1 MDEQDEDNVSQD
13 KTDSDLRKSIH
24 DFFSRETK
32 AEIVL
37 LHGSFASGRQR
48 EESDVDLAVLYD
60 KPLTTDQLI
69 QLSQDLGSL
78 LRREVDLVD
87 LATCHGAILQESLV
101 RGKQILL
108 LNPERL
114 STLIKRMW
122 YEREDDARFSAKT
135 IAERRAH
142 WDR

>member
-1 MDEQDEDNVSQD
+1 MTVSQD
-13 KTDSDLRKSIH
+13 KADSELQGSIR
-24 DFFSRETK
+24 DFFSRDTK
-32 AEIVL
+32 AAIVL

-48 EESDVDLAVLYD
+48 EESDVDLAVLCDY
-60 KPLTTDQLI
+60 PMTTSQLI
-69 QLSQDLGSL
+69 EISQDLGSL
-78 LRREVDLVD
+78 LKREVDLID

-108 LNPERL
+108 RDPERL
-114 STLIKRMW
+114 SALIKRMW

-142 WDR
+142 WDRSIKI